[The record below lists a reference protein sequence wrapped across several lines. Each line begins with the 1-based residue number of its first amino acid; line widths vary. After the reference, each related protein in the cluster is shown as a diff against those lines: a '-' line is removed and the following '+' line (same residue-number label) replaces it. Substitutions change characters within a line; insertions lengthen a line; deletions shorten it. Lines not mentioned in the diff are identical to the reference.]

1 MKTNAITP
9 LPPKEYADQLIA
21 DRENIAWNFGHLSR
35 QHIAYRD
42 AGQGD
47 TAAAIYTRHAMRAI
61 LQGDRGA
68 YLAAVEEII
77 KLCKGL

>member
-1 MKTNAITP
+1 MTTNSIP
-9 LPPKEYADQLIA
+9 LLPPEQYADQLIA
-21 DRENIAWNFGHLSR
+21 DRDNLAWNFGHLSR

-42 AGQGD
+42 AGLD
-47 TAAAIYTRHAMRAI
+47 NTAVAIYTRRARTAI

-68 YLAAVEEII
+68 YLAALEEII